1 MNHSLPD
8 GSPSGQATHYAVQ
21 EPVPPALEAR
31 GVGRRFGRSWAL
43 RDCDFRLPAGRI
55 CALVGPNGAGKT
67 TLLSLAADVL
77 EPTCGTLSV
86 FGDSHKSPA
95 RRNRV
100 AFVGQSKPLYPGFT
114 VGEMLRVGREMN
126 PGWDQG
132 TAEQLVRQGDIP
144 LRAKV
149 GHLSGGQRT
158 RVALALALGKRPRL
172 LLLDEPMSDLD
183 PRVRHEITALL
194 MSEVAEHGTTVLM
207 STHMVSEMDTVCDYL
222 VTITGGR
229 VRLAGEID
237 ALLAAHTVLLGH
249 GQGQNPSAELL
260 PHTVVSCDRSGGHVT
275 ALVRPEGP
283 VGGKWIQHRPHL
295 EELLIAYL
303 GVPDI
308 PPLIT
313 PSARVDASED
323 AA

>member
-1 MNHSLPD
+1 MKESAAECSVGDPATDPD
-8 GSPSGQATHYAVQ
+8 VGDPDRT
-21 EPVPPALEAR
+21 ALEAR
-31 GVGRRFGRSWAL
+31 GLSRRFGRSWAL
-43 RDCDFRLPAGRI
+43 RDCSFRLPAGRI

-67 TLLSLAADVL
+67 TLLSMAADVL

-86 FGDSHKSPA
+86 FGEDPKAPA
-95 RRNRV
+95 SRGRV
-100 AFVGQSKPLYPGFT
+100 AFVGQSKPLYPGFS
-114 VGEMLRVGREMN
+114 VADMLRAGREMN

-132 TAEQLVRQGDIP
+132 TAERLVRQGDIP
-144 LRAKV
+144 LSAKV

-183 PRVRHEITALL
+183 PRVRHEMTAFL

-207 STHMVSEMDTVCDYL
+207 STHLVSEMDAVCDYL

-229 VRLAGEID
+229 VQLAGEID
-237 ALLAAHTVLLGH
+237 TLLAAHTTLVGRDR
-249 GQGQNPSAELL
+249 GQLPPAELAS
-260 PHTVVSCDRSGGHVT
+260 HTVVSAERSGGQVT
-275 ALVRPEGP
+275 ALIRPEGP
-283 VGGKWIQHRPHL
+283 VAGTWMRHQPHL

-303 GVPDI
+303 GVSDV

-313 PSARVDASED
+313 PSARTCAGKD